1 MKKKYSNFIPLIF
14 IILFVFV
21 VIYMSYEKDCSYDKS
36 CFDLAFESCTKAT
49 YFSEEEG
56 SLFQYTIVGKS
67 RTDCEVEVSVI
78 EVSQNAGQDTNEL
91 FLGKSMTCFIPEN
104 QEFTVN
110 TLTLCT
116 GPLKESMYELI
127 IQKMYSILAQ
137 NLGDLIYQ
145 LQE

>member
-1 MKKKYSNFIPLIF
+1 MKKRYSNFIPLIF

-21 VIYMSYEKDCSYDKS
+21 VLYISYEKDCAYDQS
-36 CFDLAFESCTKAT
+36 CFDLAFESCDRAT
-49 YFSEEEG
+49 YFSDEGG
-56 SLFQYTIVGKS
+56 SLFQYTIKGS
-67 RTDCEVEVSVI
+67 ARSGCEVEVSVI
-78 EVSQNAGQDTNEL
+78 QVSQEADQDTKDL
-91 FLGKSMTCFIPEN
+91 FPGKSMTCYIPEN
-104 QEFTVN
+104 QEFTVD

-116 GPLKESMYELI
+116 GPLKEAMYELI